1 MVMDLIVESVI
12 NDEESGISVSIIE
25 EILSAQQLA
34 GAEHAEKRFE
44 QRLAET
50 PRERRGLDCGDIFL
64 CIQETLS
71 SISILLVLSHALS
84 DGGESRGR
92 AELLDIIWCVSR
104 QPLAPEALAPEE
116 DIHVAPEAGAELG
129 RLRVLVCRME
139 PVVMLRVAS
148 AV

>member
-1 MVMDLIVESVI
+1 MVMDLIVEFVI
-12 NDEESGISVSIIE
+12 YDEESGISVSIIE

-34 GAEHAEKRFE
+34 GAEHAEERFE

-50 PRERRGLDCGDIFL
+50 PRERRGVGCGDIFL

-71 SISILLVLSHALS
+71 SISILLVLSQALA

-92 AELLDIIWCVSR
+92 AELLDIIWSVSR
-104 QPLAPEALAPEE
+104 QPLTPEGLAPEE
-116 DIHVAPEAGAELG
+116 DIHVAPEAGAELR
-129 RLRVLVCRME
+129 RLRVLVCGME